1 MGAWGIGNFENDSA
15 GDWLYEF
22 EENPTKDFL
31 KKTLEAVFKE
41 EYLDSDIASEALSAI
56 EAITL
61 IMGNSKED
69 EEELESIDFDV
80 LKNQFNRPL
89 YDKSI
94 NCINRILEKSNNE
107 LYELWEESE
116 SFEDWKHVV
125 LDLKQRVYSPASAP
139 DSSDL

>member
-22 EENPTKDFL
+22 GENPTKVFL
-31 KKTLEAVFKE
+31 EKTLDTVFKE
-41 EYLDSDIASEALSAI
+41 EYLDSDIASEALATI

-69 EEELESIDFDV
+69 KEELENVDFDT
-80 LKNQFNRPL
+80 LKSSFDTAL

-94 NCINRILEKSNNE
+94 KCLNRILEKNNNE

-116 SFEDWKHVV
+116 SFEDWKNVV
-125 LDLKQRVYSPASAP
+125 LDLKNRVYS
-139 DSSDL
+139 LQ